1 MVLYTANILLPPHS
15 VNISEIRCKY
25 ISDAEISD
33 AGISDADDND
43 AGTTDANDSDAGD
56 STGDKDQ
63 LGSGDVD
70 GDDTT
75 VCGTDGKTYPSVC
88 HLLQNTVNEHV
99 LHAGRCNAS
108 QCSGGP
114 VRLITI
120 HGITNHS
127 FVPRLL
133 RNSKL
138 QCSLPL
144 NQMILVSNNCSLGEA
159 CISLSNFGKSN
170 LILSML
176 QDTLCTL

>member
-1 MVLYTANILLPPHS
+1 MSVKVEQLVSEKEDVNRINSECVVRIDAQHIRYGVIYCEYFITPHS
-15 VNISEIRCKY
+15 VNISEITCNY

-70 GDDTT
+70 ADDTT

-108 QCSGGP
+108 QCSGGR
-114 VRLITI
+114 VSLITI

-127 FVPRLL
+127 FLPRLL

-138 QCSLPL
+138 QCNP
-144 NQMILVSNNCSLGEA
+144 
-159 CISLSNFGKSN
+159 
-170 LILSML
+170 
-176 QDTLCTL
+176 TLD